1 LDSRLYKHQRA
12 RGKPVGG
19 ARQGVPALPCALP
32 TQIAQGMQQEYE
44 AAAVERAAQDYWLN
58 NASFAAEPEDGS
70 GADRETFYCL
80 SMFPYPSGKLHMGH
94 VRNYTIG
101 DVIARVQ
108 RMRGYQVLQPMGW
121 DAFGLPA
128 ENAAMNKGVP
138 PGQWTRDNIA
148 AMRDQLQ
155 RLGFGYDWS
164 REFATCDPGY
174 YRWQQWL
181 FLRLWDAGLVERR
194 NAVVNWDPVDQTVL
208 ANEQVI
214 DGRGWRS
221 GALVEQREIPQ
232 WFIRITDYAD
242 ELVDDLATLDGW
254 PDAVRTMQ
262 ANWIGRSRGVEIEFP
277 LADRDDHL
285 TVYTTRPDT
294 LYGVTYM
301 AVAPQHPLAREAAA
315 RDADVARFV
324 EELQR
329 SASSEAA
336 METAEKKGMALGI
349 EVVHPLTGERIPV
362 WTANFV
368 LMAYGAGA
376 VMAVPAHDERDHAFA
391 HTYGLPIRPVIG
403 ADQSGA
409 ADVAEGAFTAYGV
422 LHNSGAFSGMT
433 STEAFEAI
441 AQQLADDGRGR
452 IRINYRLRDW
462 GVSRQRYWGCPI
474 PVVYCD
480 DCGAVP
486 VPDDQLPVRLPE
498 ALTPDGSGN
507 PLAKDSDFL
516 NCACPKCGQPARRET
531 DTFDTFIDSSWYFAR
546 FASAFSDNAML
557 DDGARRWMPVDQ
569 YVGGVEHAVL
579 HLLYARFF
587 TKLMRDQ
594 GLLDCDEPFVR
605 LLTQGMVVAPTF
617 HREGD
622 DGRRQWF
629 NPLEVQLQR
638 DERGAVLSA
647 TALSDGAP
655 VQVGGIEKMS
665 KSKNNGVD
673 PQAMIDVHGAD
684 AVRLFMMFAAPPD
697 QSLEWS
703 DAGLEGAS
711 RFLRRL
717 WRQVQDHVERGP
729 VAGDASPSA
738 DAKALRRQLHETLQ
752 KVDADVTRRQVFNT
766 AVAACMELLNAVS
779 RVDQTDAGMHAV
791 TREVLEAL
799 VRVLS
804 PITPHITHAL
814 WMALGHEQ
822 PVIDADWPE
831 ADPEA
836 LVADEVTL
844 VVQVNGK
851 LRGRITVPADASRE
865 DIIARA
871 TEDEAVARHIGDQA
885 LRKQIVVPGK
895 LVNLVV

>member
-1 LDSRLYKHQRA
+1 
-12 RGKPVGG
+12 
-19 ARQGVPALPCALP
+19 
-32 TQIAQGMQQEYE
+32 MQQEYE
-44 AAAVERAAQDYWLN
+44 AAAVERAAQDYWLK
-58 NASFAAEPEDGS
+58 NASFAAEPADGR

-128 ENAAMNKGVP
+128 ENAAMDKGIP
-138 PGQWTRDNIA
+138 PGKWTRDNID

-164 REFATCDPGY
+164 REFATCDPSY
-174 YRWQQWL
+174 YRWQQWF
-181 FLRLWDAGLVERR
+181 FLRLWEAGLVERR
-194 NAVVNWDPVDQTVL
+194 NAVVNWDPIDQTVL

-242 ELVDDLATLDGW
+242 ELVDDLDQLEGW

-262 ANWIGRSRGVEIEFP
+262 ANWIGRSRGVEIDFG
-277 LADRDDHL
+277 LADRDTHL
-285 TVYTTRPDT
+285 RVYTTRPDT

-315 RDADVARFV
+315 GDLEVARFI

-329 SASSEAA
+329 SATSEAA
-336 METAEKKGMALGI
+336 LETAEKRGMALGI
-349 EVVHPLTGERIPV
+349 DAIHPLTGARIPV

-391 HTYGLPIRPVIG
+391 HAYGLPIRSVIG
-403 ADQSGA
+403 ADASGP
-409 ADVAEGAFTAYGV
+409 ADISDAAFTERGV
-422 LHNSGAFSGMT
+422 LHHSDAFSGMDSAT
-433 STEAFEAI
+433 AFEAI
-441 AQQLADDGRGR
+441 AQHLTEAGQGRV
-452 IRINYRLRDW
+452 RINYRLRDW

-474 PVVYCD
+474 PVVYCE

-498 ALTPDGSGN
+498 DLTPDGSGN
-507 PLAKDSDFL
+507 PLAKDPDFL
-516 NCACPKCGQPARRET
+516 HCDCPRCGKPARRES

-546 FASAFSDNAML
+546 FASAFSDQAML

-594 GLLDCDEPFVR
+594 GLLDCDEPFKR

-617 HREGD
+617 FQEGG
-622 DGRRQWF
+622 DGRRRWF
-629 NPLEVQLQR
+629 NPLDVQLQR

-647 TALSDGAP
+647 TAVADGSA

-673 PQAMIDVHGAD
+673 PQAMIDAHGAD

-717 WRQVQDHVERGP
+717 WRQVHDHLARGAVSTP
-729 VAGDASPSA
+729 PSLDS

-752 KVDADVTRRQVFNT
+752 KIDADVTRRQVFNT

-779 RVDQTDAGMHAV
+779 RVDQDNAAMHAV
-791 TREVLEAL
+791 VRETLEAL

-804 PITPHITHAL
+804 PITPHIAHAL
-814 WMALGHEQ
+814 WLALGHDT
-822 PVIDADWPE
+822 PVIDAPWPQP
-831 ADPEA
+831 DPGA
-836 LVADEVTL
+836 LEADEVTL

-851 LRGRITVPADASRE
+851 LRGRITVPANASQD

-871 TEDEAVARHIGDQA
+871 TADEAVARHLGGQP

>member
-1 LDSRLYKHQRA
+1 
-12 RGKPVGG
+12 
-19 ARQGVPALPCALP
+19 
-32 TQIAQGMQQEYE
+32 MQQEYE

-58 NASFAAEPEDGS
+58 HASFAAEPEDGS
-70 GADRETFYCL
+70 GIEREPFYCL

-128 ENAAMNKGVP
+128 ENAAMDKGVP
-138 PGQWTRDNIA
+138 PGKWTRANIA

-164 REFATCDPGY
+164 REFATCDPSY
-174 YRWQQWL
+174 YRWQQWF
-181 FLRLWDAGLVERR
+181 FLRLWEAGLVERR
-194 NAVVNWDPVDQTVL
+194 NSVVNWDPVDQTVL

-214 DGRGWRS
+214 EGRGWRS

-242 ELVDDLATLDGW
+242 ELVDGLDKLEGW

-262 ANWIGRSRGVEIEFP
+262 ANWIGRSRGVEIDFP
-277 LADRDDHL
+277 LADRDQHL

-294 LYGVTYM
+294 LFGVTYM

-315 RDADVARFV
+315 RDPDIARFV

-329 SASSEAA
+329 SATSEAA
-336 METAEKKGMALGI
+336 IETAEKRGMALDV
-349 EVVHPLTGERIPV
+349 EVIHPLTGERIPV

-391 HTYGLPIRPVIG
+391 HAYGLPIRAVIG
-403 ADQSGA
+403 PDQEGPADI
-409 ADVAEGAFTAYGV
+409 EENAFTAHGV

-433 STEAFEAI
+433 SSEAFEAI
-441 AQQLADDGRGR
+441 AQQLADKGQGR

-498 ALTPDGSGN
+498 TLMPDGSGN
-507 PLAKDSDFL
+507 PLAKDEDFL
-516 NCACPKCGQPARRET
+516 HCACPKCGSAARRET

-546 FASAFSDNAML
+546 FASAFSGTAML
-557 DDGARRWMPVDQ
+557 DAGARRWMPVDQ

-587 TKLMRDQ
+587 TKAMRDQ

-617 HREGD
+617 YQEGA
-622 DGRRQWF
+622 DGRRRWF
-629 NPLEVQLQR
+629 NPLDVRLQR
-638 DERGAVLSA
+638 DDRGAVLSA
-647 TALSDGAP
+647 TALSDGTP

-673 PQAMIDVHGAD
+673 PQAMIDTHGAD

-717 WRQVQDHVERGP
+717 WRQVHDHVQRGP
-729 VAGDASPSA
+729 ITADAALSA
-738 DAKALRRQLHETLQ
+738 EAKALRKQLHETLQ

-814 WMALGHEQ
+814 WSALGHDE
-822 PVIDADWPE
+822 PVIDAAWPQ
-831 ADPEA
+831 ADPDA
-836 LVADEVTL
+836 LVVDEVTL

-871 TEDEAVARHIGDQA
+871 TADEAVARHIGDQA